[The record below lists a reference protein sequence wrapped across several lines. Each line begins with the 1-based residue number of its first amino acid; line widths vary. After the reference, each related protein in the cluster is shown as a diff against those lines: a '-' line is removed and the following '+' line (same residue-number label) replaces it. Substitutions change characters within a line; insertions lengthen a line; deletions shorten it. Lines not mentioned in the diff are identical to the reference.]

1 MEVELC
7 LHSASTSRRLS
18 TVIESSS
25 FNTTSCS
32 LLFAVF
38 RGLPS
43 AVDRQGIGDNGY
55 DDAFSQSLGLLF
67 LAENESKDPMISRFA
82 LIVAVLLPFASTF
95 EQTRDLNDLI

>member
-43 AVDRQGIGDNGY
+43 AVDRHKGNGDNGY
-55 DDAFSQSLGLLF
+55 DNAFYQSLGFVILGR
-67 LAENESKDPMISRFA
+67 E
-82 LIVAVLLPFASTF
+82 
-95 EQTRDLNDLI
+95 